1 MSGENCS
8 KLRAIFA
15 TRHYNILTFESVSF
29 SDFVNEPVRG
39 LKRSIEEMDPSFVM
53 TGLAR
58 GTESLARHTLG
69 VSELRDEFHNQI
81 QLALIWNVA
90 VICQGFAD
98 SAAMLTETAAKNM
111 AVLTLDRKYAQ
122 RRDRVMKFK
131 ATDAKAVTLL
141 KGLESGMQKLVNGI
155 LDGVTGVV
163 SKPIRGA
170 ERNGLEGFA
179 KGVGKGLLGL
189 IMKPVVGATDLI
201 TDTLMG
207 VKGSVE
213 GTSDVI
219 LALHSQVRPRR
230 ALYGRDR
237 VVKPY
242 RLDDATAA
250 TIQAKLRSI
259 GGEEYFSH
267 VDMINNVA
275 LMSVT
280 RLLILSEEGEE
291 LLLLQYSDIK
301 RVEVQPQIEAAGF
314 LVKIFLHGSDAC
326 KEVECADENI
336 ANLLCEKL
344 NQVIPTKSDK
354 LQLAADEC
362 AP

>member
-1 MSGENCS
+1 
-8 KLRAIFA
+8 
-15 TRHYNILTFESVSF
+15 
-29 SDFVNEPVRG
+29 
-39 LKRSIEEMDPSFVM
+39 
-53 TGLAR
+53 
-58 GTESLARHTLG
+58 
-69 VSELRDEFHNQI
+69 
-81 QLALIWNVA
+81 
-90 VICQGFAD
+90 
-98 SAAMLTETAAKNM
+98 
-111 AVLTLDRKYAQ
+111 
-122 RRDRVMKFK
+122 
-131 ATDAKAVTLL
+131 
-141 KGLESGMQKLVNGI
+141 
-155 LDGVTGVV
+155 
-163 SKPIRGA
+163 
-170 ERNGLEGFA
+170 
-179 KGVGKGLLGL
+179 
-189 IMKPVVGATDLI
+189 
-201 TDTLMG
+201 
-207 VKGSVE
+207 
-213 GTSDVI
+213 
-219 LALHSQVRPRR
+219 
-230 ALYGRDR
+230 
-237 VVKPY
+237 VKPY

>member
-1 MSGENCS
+1 
-8 KLRAIFA
+8 
-15 TRHYNILTFESVSF
+15 
-29 SDFVNEPVRG
+29 
-39 LKRSIEEMDPSFVM
+39 
-53 TGLAR
+53 
-58 GTESLARHTLG
+58 
-69 VSELRDEFHNQI
+69 
-81 QLALIWNVA
+81 
-90 VICQGFAD
+90 
-98 SAAMLTETAAKNM
+98 MLTETAAKNM

-242 RLDDATAA
+242 RPDDATAA

-280 RLLILSEEGEE
+280 KMLILSEEGEE

-314 LVKIFLHGSDAC
+314 LVKIYLHGPDAC
-326 KEVECADENI
+326 KVVECVDENI

-344 NQVIPTKSDK
+344 NQVYQPNPTN
-354 LQLAADEC
+354 
-362 AP
+362 

>member
-1 MSGENCS
+1 MM
-8 KLRAIFA
+8 
-15 TRHYNILTFESVSF
+15 HYNF
-29 SDFVNEPVRG
+29 
-39 LKRSIEEMDPSFVM
+39 
-53 TGLAR
+53 
-58 GTESLARHTLG
+58 
-69 VSELRDEFHNQI
+69 
-81 QLALIWNVA
+81 
-90 VICQGFAD
+90 CQGFAD
-98 SAAMLTETAAKNM
+98 SAAMLTETAAKQM

-131 ATDAKAVTLL
+131 ATDANSATIL

-163 SKPIRGA
+163 FKPIRGA

-189 IMKPVVGATDLI
+189 IMKPVVGATDLL

-213 GTSDVI
+213 GEVI

-237 VVKPY
+237 VIKPY
-242 RLDDATAA
+242 RIDDATAA
-250 TIQAKLRSI
+250 TIQATLCI

-267 VDMINNVA
+267 VDMENKVA
-275 LMSVT
+275 LMSVS
-280 RLLILSEEGEE
+280 RMLILSEDGEE
-291 LLLLQYSDIK
+291 LLLLPYSEI
-301 RVEVQPQIEAAGF
+301 RCAEVQPQIKAAGF
-314 LVKIFLHGSDAC
+314 LVKIYLIGSDEC
-326 KEVECADENI
+326 KVVKCDDESI

-344 NQVIPTKSDK
+344 NQVVISTKSDG
-354 LQLAADEC
+354 DTITY
-362 AP
+362 